1 MYSIPLGCESR
12 LHSLRVAVM
21 RLISQHNLSETRY
34 DYQYHKFRRNYS
46 GFRRIIADNVDL

>member
-34 DYQYHKFRRNYS
+34 DYQYHKFRRNYNGS
-46 GFRRIIADNVDL
+46 GRIIADFVEL